1 MKKETT
7 SGQQKP
13 RSFARKSM
21 YTVIL
26 VTLLA
31 LFIECAS
38 ILFVH
43 IRYHVYIEETLQYH
57 GKSAALF
64 LLKKVLPHNELSSHH
79 GEYASP
85 SSYRIP
91 DSLHGYRN
99 REGSFEITYTK
110 RNFDT
115 LQRFK
120 FYVTIQPDGSRFVGT
135 APHPPT
141 RHVYV
146 FGDSF
151 IFGDGVNDEQT
162 FTYLLQS
169 RFPNTQFHLYACSS
183 YSLTNAFLNFR
194 RLSSKIG
201 PDDILVLGYAS
212 FFDIRHVAAPSRIRQ
227 WGSPAAKDANPSE
240 FKHVRA
246 RLDGDSLAFDRIPL
260 FCEFQPDYCK
270 QADPP
275 ASYMNEVTLR
285 LINGIATSTRAKIY
299 LLHFSGQMNE
309 HVRKGLDP
317 KVRIVPATTD
327 TYDYIMRDDIN
338 GFDGHPGPYWN
349 HAIYRRLAD
358 TLKIAGVR

>member
-1 MKKETT
+1 MM
-7 SGQQKP
+7 G
-13 RSFARKSM
+13 A
-21 YTVIL
+21 V
-26 VTLLA
+26 V
-31 LFIECAS
+31 ECAA
-38 ILFVH
+38 IFLVH
-43 IRYHVYIEETLQYH
+43 IRYNSYIWEALEH
-57 GKSAALF
+57 PGRSATLF
-64 LLKKVLPHNELSSHH
+64 LVKKLAPSDPLPDYH

-85 SSYRIP
+85 SPYRIP

-99 REGSFEITYTK
+99 REGSFEITYTRK
-110 RNFDT
+110 NFDT

-120 FYVTIQPDGSRFVGT
+120 FYVTIQPDGSRFVGHAAHT
-135 APHPPT
+135 PT
-141 RHVYV
+141 RNVYV

-227 WGSPAAKDANPSE
+227 WGSPAAKDAHPGD
-240 FKHVRA
+240 FKHVQA
-246 RLDGDSLAFDRIPL
+246 RLEGDSLAFDRIPL

-285 LINGIATSTRAKIY
+285 LINGIARSTRAKVY
-299 LLHFSGQMNE
+299 LLHFYGQMDDGI
-309 HVRKGLDP
+309 RKGLDP
-317 KVRIVPATTD
+317 KVRVVPATAD